1 MPIIIRVVRQ
11 KQKGLGLRSLRTESL
26 YILHIINCI
35 HFFYN
40 YVKYITHGLVII
52 VIVN

>member
-1 MPIIIRVVRQ
+1 MPIVIRVVRQ

-35 HFFYN
+35 HFF
-40 YVKYITHGLVII
+40 II
-52 VIVN
+52 MLNILRMDWL